1 VKLKLASF
9 GFENFAPAIA
19 VARVATGTEMAEATR
34 RWDDLDRGSSRFWPS
49 VSRRVGYRSYYLVTL
64 RLRDYSNDPFEFCGL
79 QELDRFA
86 HADDGV
92 RLFHPLYQQDF

>member
-1 VKLKLASF
+1 
-9 GFENFAPAIA
+9 
-19 VARVATGTEMAEATR
+19 MAEATG
-34 RWDDLDRGSSRFWPS
+34 RWDDLDRGSSRFWPN

-86 HADDGV
+86 HADDGG